1 MCIIR
6 KNKKVIIMF
15 GRRFFRGICRHVLT
29 PGAFSRFRYVGP
41 CRCGSGPHAFY
52 IDEMGRLIH
61 AWDLFSRDVSE
72 EDIEKYLEERIK
84 YLKEELKILEEKLRN
99 IKKKK
104 E

>member
-6 KNKKVIIMF
+6 KKKYGDRMC

-61 AWDLFSRDVSE
+61 AWDLFPRDISE